1 MRTELRGLVLVLAAS
16 VAFADPL
23 VGSSVGNA
31 DTFVSEGSKL
41 FNKKQYAK
49 ASDQFLKA
57 TRANP
62 ALAQTYVQLAR
73 AQLLAKD
80 LPRSCYAY
88 RVYLKSVADGP
99 DRKKAS
105 AESDQCE
112 RQLKGLKKVPEDPT
126 RGFVD
131 QRAAFFNS
139 LDARELLGANSAS
152 ETLRALVHD
161 GFLGPELGEMAGKLG
176 AAVTA
181 EAESVHKRA
190 LSGEKLSAET
200 LRSAR
205 PLYQVAQEVGVS
217 NSPDARGRMAFLDG
231 LSELDE
237 KTWKKAEAHFSEA
250 AKSDPQNKEYVFF
263 KGLALVQAGE
273 RTAALKVLESDLK
286 DDPRTAMLRAALALG
301 DSPVAGAAELEKLL
315 FNTRYPPE
323 K

>member
-105 AESDQCE
+105 AVAE
-112 RQLKGLKKVPEDPT
+112 P
-126 RGFVD
+126 GFAFGRVLGPSIGVRT
-131 QRAAFFNS
+131 QRS
-139 LDARELLGANSAS
+139 LGFGHLSVELLSAQ
-152 ETLRALVHD
+152 RFARQ
-161 GFLGPELGEMAGKLG
+161 G
-176 AAVTA
+176 
-181 EAESVHKRA
+181 R
-190 LSGEKLSAET
+190 SGESRRATRWKSRLS
-200 LRSAR
+200 
-205 PLYQVAQEVGVS
+205 
-217 NSPDARGRMAFLDG
+217 
-231 LSELDE
+231 
-237 KTWKKAEAHFSEA
+237 
-250 AKSDPQNKEYVFF
+250 
-263 KGLALVQAGE
+263 
-273 RTAALKVLESDLK
+273 
-286 DDPRTAMLRAALALG
+286 
-301 DSPVAGAAELEKLL
+301 
-315 FNTRYPPE
+315 
-323 K
+323 